1 MDLCGVALFQN
12 HRNAALSLTV
22 YLSAILMW
30 NIDMTEHTS
39 NPNSSTDIEVIKL
52 QPEMA
57 PIDQIHSTEAILT
70 PNAARAVTFGE
81 DEGEFIALV
90 EAVREFWQPKDV
102 VERLLMTDFI
112 HAEWELRRLRR
123 LVPAAFAANRP
134 FAVSKLEGFAEDRF
148 CDSAFPT
155 GTGTYQRALSDLAV
169 KGHTLD
175 VLDGLTLLMHTP
187 AFESFDKRA
196 AVLEVRR
203 DSAWDKVERRRSASK
218 TIASDAI
225 GAEIGC
231 R

>member
-1 MDLCGVALFQN
+1 
-12 HRNAALSLTV
+12 
-22 YLSAILMW
+22 
-30 NIDMTEHTS
+30 MTEHTG
-39 NPNSSTDIEVIKL
+39 NPNSSTDIEILKL
-52 QPEMA
+52 QPEMT
-57 PIDQIHSTEAILT
+57 PIDRIHSIEAILT
-70 PNAARAVTFGE
+70 PNAARAVTSGE

-90 EAVREFWQPKDV
+90 EAVCEFWQPKDV

-148 CDSAFPT
+148 CDSSFPS
-155 GTGTYQRALSDLAV
+155 GAGTYQRALSVLAA

-175 VLDGLTLLMHTP
+175 VLDGQTPLMHTA

-196 AVLEVRR
+196 TVLEVRR

-218 TIASDAI
+218 TILSDAI
-225 GAEIGC
+225 GTEIDC

>member
-1 MDLCGVALFQN
+1 
-12 HRNAALSLTV
+12 
-22 YLSAILMW
+22 MW

-39 NPNSSTDIEVIKL
+39 NPNSSTDIEILKL
-52 QPEMA
+52 QPEMT

-70 PNAARAVTFGE
+70 PNAARAVTSGE
-81 DEGEFIALV
+81 DEGEFVALV
-90 EAVREFWQPKDV
+90 EAVREFWQPIDV

-134 FAVSKLEGFAEDRF
+134 FAVSKLEGFPEDRF
-148 CDSAFPT
+148 CDSAFPS
-155 GTGTYQRALSDLAV
+155 GSGTYKQALADLAA
-169 KGHTLD
+169 KGYTID
-175 VLDGLTLLMHTP
+175 VLDGQTLLTHTA

-218 TIASDAI
+218 TISPDH
-225 GAEIGC
+225 
-231 R
+231 